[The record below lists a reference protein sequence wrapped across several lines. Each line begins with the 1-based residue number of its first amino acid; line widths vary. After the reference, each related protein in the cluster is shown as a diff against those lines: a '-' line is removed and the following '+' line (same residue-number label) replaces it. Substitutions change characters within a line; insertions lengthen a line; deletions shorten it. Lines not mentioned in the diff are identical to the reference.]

1 MTKQSSIA
9 ALLELLR
16 SRNSFL
22 ITSHARPDGDA
33 IGSSLG
39 IMHLLEAMGKQ
50 TTVVFT
56 DDIPP
61 IFHGLPGVE
70 RIVSTLPDVMPDAA
84 IFMECSSVERSSLDA
99 AQFLAAAPPLTIN
112 IDHHLSG
119 REFATFNW
127 IDPEECAVGAMIYDL
142 AVASGTTITPA
153 MATCLYA
160 AVLTDTGS
168 FHYSSTTAST
178 FTMAAHLVEAGAE
191 PYVISQ
197 AIYQSNPP
205 GRVRLL
211 GTALRNLQFD
221 HASGNA
227 VAWCSVSLAEQ
238 AAAGASVEDT
248 EGIVNYLIGIAGV
261 EAAAFIR
268 ELPAPGPYRLSL
280 RSKGAVDV
288 SKVAERFGG
297 GGHRAASGCNISGS
311 LPEVTES
318 IISELREATLRLRQG
333 YPDAPKTL
341 VA

>member
-1 MTKQSSIA
+1 MTNQASIA
-9 ALLELLR
+9 ALLDLLG
-16 SRNSFL
+16 SHSSFL

-39 IMHLLEAMGKQ
+39 MMHLLEGMGKQ

-56 DDIPP
+56 DNIPP
-61 IFHGLPGVE
+61 VFRGLPGVE
-70 RIVSTLPDVMPDAA
+70 RICSTLPTVMPEAA
-84 IFMECSSVERSSLDA
+84 IFLECSSVERSSIDA
-99 AQFLAAAPPLTIN
+99 AQFAATAPALTIN

-127 IDPEECAVGAMIYDL
+127 IDPQECAVGAMIYDL
-142 AVASGTTITPA
+142 AIASGTTITPA
-153 MATCLYA
+153 LATCLYA

-168 FHYSSTTAST
+168 FHYSSTTART

-191 PYVISQ
+191 PHVISQ

-211 GTALRNLQFD
+211 GAALRNLQID
-221 HASGNA
+221 HASGDA
-227 VAWCSVSLAEQ
+227 VAWCSVSLADQ

-268 ELPAPGPYRLSL
+268 ELPAPQPYRLSL

-297 GGHRAASGCNISGS
+297 GGHRSASGCNIAGS
-311 LPEVTES
+311 LAEVTES
-318 IISELREATLRLRQG
+318 IIAELRAATLQL
-333 YPDAPKTL
+333 PSAHKTAPETL